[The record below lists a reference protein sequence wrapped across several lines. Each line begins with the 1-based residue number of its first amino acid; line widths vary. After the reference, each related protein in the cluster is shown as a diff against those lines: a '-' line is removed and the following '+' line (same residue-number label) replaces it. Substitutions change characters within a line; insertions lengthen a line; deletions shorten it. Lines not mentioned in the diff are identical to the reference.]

1 MATVAVDAAPLLG
14 RPTGVGVAVR
24 GLLEELARRRPA
36 GDLLAYGL
44 TGTGWRQLRS
54 VLPPGVGHA
63 RAAMPARPLLAVW
76 ARCDTPPAEWWT
88 GPVGVVHGTNF
99 VVPPTRRAARLVTV
113 NDLTPVRFPELVTPT
128 SRRYPELVRR
138 AVDGG
143 AHVHTPS
150 AWVAAEL
157 RDILGVPAQRL
168 HVIAWGVP
176 PAPAA
181 PAAAAAPAAPDRD
194 GPPYIL
200 AVGTSEPRKDLPL
213 LVAAFDLVA
222 AEVAGVR
229 LRLAGPEG
237 WGEAALAAAIAGA
250 AHRDRIDRAGWVAD
264 TAPLLAGAAVFAYPS
279 RYEGFGFPPLEAMA
293 AGVPVVAT
301 AGGAVPEVVGSAAEV
316 VAPGDAGALAGAL
329 VRVLTDERRRQG
341 LVAAGRERAAAFGW
355 DRVAVAFGALYD
367 SLVP

>member
-24 GLLEELARRRPA
+24 GLLEALARQRPA

-44 TGTGWRQLRS
+44 TGTGWRQLRL

-63 RAAMPARPLLAVW
+63 RAAMPARPLLAIW
-76 ARCDTPPAEWWT
+76 ARRDTPPAEWWT

-113 NDLTPVRFPELVTPT
+113 NDLTPLRFPELVTPA

-138 AVDGG
+138 AVEGG

-157 RDILGVPAQRL
+157 RDHLGVPAQRL

-176 PAPAA
+176 PAPAV
-181 PAAAAAPAAPDRD
+181 AAAPAAGAHD

-213 LVAAFDLVA
+213 LVAAFDRVA
-222 AEVAGVR
+222 AEVADVR

-237 WGEAALAAAIAGA
+237 WGEAALAAAIAAA
-250 AHRDRIDRAGWVAD
+250 AHRDRIERAGWVAD
-264 TAPLLAGAAVFAYPS
+264 MAPLLAGAAVFAYPS

-301 AGGAVPEVVGSAAEV
+301 AAGAVPEVVGSAAEV
-316 VAPGDAGALAGAL
+316 VAPGDADALAAAL
-329 VRVLTDERRRQG
+329 VRVLTDERRRQE

-355 DRVAVAFGALYD
+355 DRVALAFGALYD
-367 SLVP
+367 RLVS